1 MSRVCKREKEK
12 SREKSN
18 QLFDRRNVFLEEKK
32 FWRFGEKKKGKK
44 ERKKHRI
51 KHIA

>member
-1 MSRVCKREKEK
+1 MSSCACTREKEK

-18 QLFDRRNVFLEEKK
+18 QNVCLTGKFKK
-32 FWRFGEKKKGKK
+32 KWRFGEKKKGKK
-44 ERKKHRI
+44 ERKNHI